1 MMADCIDE
9 AKLDYEDKKKD
20 SYIDKYDNFSHRN
33 GLAWEDMVYTYFND
47 TKNSQVLPPALSYER
62 PQLHQALS

>member
-20 SYIDKYDNFSHRN
+20 SYINKYDNFSHRN
-33 GLAWEDMVYTYFND
+33 GLAWEDMVYTYF
-47 TKNSQVLPPALSYER
+47 TAMKKYKEYTSHASYTR
-62 PQLHQALS
+62 PHPHQEFS